1 MAEPKVHSPQLGEE
15 DGAHE
20 WPEYLLAR
28 RKPLLRVVC
37 PICAQVVTVNALD
50 RGVTKVPCS
59 KCEGRKTT
67 IIIEADEDGGI
78 IDIHGEHKEKP
89 AATFD
94 WKTGAIIGLLFI
106 IVLLLAYRI
115 SPSAPAEKKDAPTDI
130 LAPSTRNGSGMANPA
145 ETSERPFSDII
156 QDAPNVINK
165 AGGKAIENK
174 IFVPTP
180 SVSASPLTPDMF
192 APEQKR

>member
-1 MAEPKVHSPQLGEE
+1 MAEPKIHSPQLGEE

-20 WPEYLLAR
+20 WPEYLFAR

-78 IDIHGEHKEKP
+78 IDIHGERKEKP
-89 AATFD
+89 PASFD
-94 WKTGAIIGLLFI
+94 LKTGVIIGLLFV
-106 IVLLLAYRI
+106 IVLLLAYRL
-115 SPSAPAEKKDAPTDI
+115 SPSAPAEKNGAPTDE
-130 LAPSTRNGSGMANPA
+130 LAPSTRNGTANPA
-145 ETSERPFSDII
+145 GTSERPFSDII
-156 QDAPNVINK
+156 QDAPSVINK
-165 AGGKAIENK
+165 AGGKSLENK
-174 IFVPTP
+174 SLVPTP